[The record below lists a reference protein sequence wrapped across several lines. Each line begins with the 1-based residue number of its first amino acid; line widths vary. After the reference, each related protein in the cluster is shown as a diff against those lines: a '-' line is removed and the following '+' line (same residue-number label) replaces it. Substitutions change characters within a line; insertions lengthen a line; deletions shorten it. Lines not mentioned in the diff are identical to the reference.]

1 MGENVLPQIII
12 VAGTF
17 IATAVIY
24 IFRISVKRDKQEND
38 RKSNLQYW
46 PALLVLTLGLTV
58 SGMSYSWVRN
68 IEHNRVKEKFVER
81 VEGVSSAFE
90 IHLISYEHTLKILKA
105 IFLASNH
112 IDEEEYEI
120 LSTGILL
127 SRSDIKGVHFIPRI
141 VDNLEMLPLP
151 FWYTENHR
159 KHGVTS
165 PEKGALIVQRS
176 ASLDNL
182 EHLTGLNI
190 GHYKNFKDAVE
201 QSFTENKVV
210 ASMPTDLFSDIED
223 VFLYYPLFPK
233 SSVDTLGEHYKN
245 IMSKY
250 NADVGFL
257 SLNVKVD
264 DFFIKEKGYEDIN
277 IDLHLLGEE
286 GHSVH
291 LFSNRNSETLDGRHE
306 EGGWYTDT
314 VEIFPKEWVLTYSPT
329 EKYAL
334 YQVRNQHIILIS
346 GVLLSLFATIY
357 MTTTIRQKDRD
368 TLLTAALEKER
379 AYLKNIMDNM
389 MQGVVTIDKTGAIN
403 TINKWAEQIFGYTS
417 EEVITKSITDLLP
430 YEYRDKHQTGIN
442 QYIETGT
449 TTVVGKDLVTKGLR
463 KNGEVFPMSLSIM
476 EIKGL
481 KPLTFIGLT
490 GDVSVRIKRENDLT
504 SAMNVAEEASVAK
517 SNFLAKMSHELRT
530 PLNSI
535 IGMSRMLFEDN
546 TLSNDNQSMAK
557 TVNKSSQ
564 NLLQIVND
572 ILDISKIEAGG
583 LVLENIGFDLKEVVS
598 NVIDAMAPMASEK
611 GINLKC
617 SYNDDKIPYL
627 LGDPLRVGRIITNL
641 VGNSI
646 KYTDRSDGVKSKQNV
661 DVLVDAISCRDDE
674 VEVSLQVTDTG
685 IGIAPTQIKRI
696 FERFSQ
702 ADASITR
709 KYGGTGLG
717 LSITKDLVE
726 KMNGTIGVQSEVGE
740 GSVFWVKIP
749 FKITDHTHDDVK
761 TEKQRNLRKCVSS
774 DATPAV
780 SSILIAEDHILN
792 QELIRRLIA
801 RMGFGNYRVVENGK
815 LAVEAFE
822 GEKYDLILMDCHMP
836 QKNGY
841 EATREIRQS
850 KKKSGK
856 TIPIIALT
864 ADAMEG
870 TREKCLKAGMT
881 DYMSKPI
888 DADDLYAIL
897 SQWVNFEERIEGET
911 SSKATTNQDT
921 FLDLSILEEYT
932 ESAEET
938 KELINVYLQQ
948 SDLTLKT
955 LEENCVDGKSIAWS
969 EAAHKQKGGSVMIG
983 ANALSALCATA
994 QGMVDSSASERQ
1006 DLLGA
1011 ILTEYQKVK
1020 KILAQ
1025 Y

>member
-1 MGENVLPQIII
+1 VGGNVLPQIII
-12 VAGTF
+12 VAGAF
-17 IATAVIY
+17 IAIAVVV
-24 IFRISVKRDKQEND
+24 FLISVKRDKKGEK
-38 RKSNLQYW
+38 KSVLQYW
-46 PALLVLTLGLTV
+46 PALLVLTLGLSV
-58 SGMSYSWVRN
+58 SGVSYSWVRN

-90 IHLISYEHTLKILKA
+90 IHLVSYEHTLKILKA
-105 IFLASNH
+105 IFLASNY
-112 IDEEEYEI
+112 IDEDEYEI
-120 LSTGILL
+120 LSAGVLL
-127 SRSDIKGVHFIPRI
+127 SRPDIKGVYFIPRI

-151 FWYTENHR
+151 FWYTENNL
-159 KHGVTS
+159 KYGVTS
-165 PEKGALIVQRS
+165 PEQGALIIQRS
-176 ASLDNL
+176 ASLDYFRS
-182 EHLTGLNI
+182 LTGLNI
-190 GHYKNFKDAVE
+190 GHYRNFKDAIE
-201 QSFTENKVV
+201 QSFIENKVV
-210 ASMPTDLFSDIED
+210 ASMPTNLFSDMQG
-223 VFLYYPLFPK
+223 VFLYYPLFQK
-233 SSVDTLGEHYKN
+233 SNVDTLDEHYKN
-245 IMSKY
+245 IMLKY

-264 DFFIKEKGYEDIN
+264 EFFIKEGEFEDIN
-277 IDLHLLGEE
+277 IDLHLLDEKGL
-286 GHSVH
+286 SVH
-291 LFSNRNSETLDGRHE
+291 LFSNRGSKEHDGQHE
-306 EGGWYTDT
+306 KKEEYTDT
-314 VEIFPKEWVLTYSPT
+314 VEIFSKKWKLTYSPT

-334 YQVRNQHIILIS
+334 YQVKKQHIILIS
-346 GVLLSLFATIY
+346 GVLLSLFAAIY
-357 MTTTIRQKDRD
+357 IATTIQQKEKD

-417 EEVITKSITDLLP
+417 EEVLTKNVTDLLP

-463 KNGEVFPMSLSIM
+463 KNGDIFPMSLNIM

-490 GDVSVRIKRENDLT
+490 GDISERIKRETELKQ
-504 SAMNVAEEASVAK
+504 AMKMAEEASVEK

-546 TLSNDNQSMAK
+546 TLNYDNQSMAK

-564 NLLQIVND
+564 NLLEIVND

-583 LVLENIGFDLKEVVS
+583 LILENIGFDLKEIVS

-617 SYNDDKIPYL
+617 SYNDENIPYI

-646 KYTDRSDGVKSKQNV
+646 KYTNQSDEENPTQNV
-661 DVLVDAISCRDDE
+661 DVLVDAISYNDDE
-674 VEVSLQVTDTG
+674 VEISLQVTDTG

-761 TEKQRNLRKCVSS
+761 TEKQRNLRKCVSI

-780 SSILIAEDHILN
+780 SSVLIAEDHILN
-792 QELIRRLIA
+792 QELIKRFIA

-815 LAVEAFE
+815 LAVDAFE
-822 GEKYDLILMDCHMP
+822 EEEYDLILMDCHMP

-841 EATREIRQS
+841 EATHAIRQS

-888 DADDLYAIL
+888 DLDRLYVVL
-897 SQWVNFEERIEGET
+897 SQWINFEKNIEEKDLDGEV
-911 SSKATTNQDT
+911 TNQGT

-932 ESAEET
+932 DSAEET
-938 KELINVYLQQ
+938 KELINLYLQQ

-955 LEENCVDGKSIAWS
+955 LEDNCVDGESIAWS

-983 ANALSALCATA
+983 ANALSALCATG
-994 QGMVDSSASERQ
+994 QEMVDSSASERRK
-1006 DLLGA
+1006 LLDA
-1011 ILTEYQKVK
+1011 ILTEYQTVK
-1020 KILAQ
+1020 KILTE